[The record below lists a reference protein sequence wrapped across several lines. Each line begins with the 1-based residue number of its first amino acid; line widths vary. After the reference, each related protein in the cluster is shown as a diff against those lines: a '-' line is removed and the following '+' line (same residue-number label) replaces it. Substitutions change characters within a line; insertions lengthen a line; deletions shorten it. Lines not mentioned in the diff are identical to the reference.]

1 MTHMEVKDRVHI
13 APLGFERDRV
23 VKPAINLKADIV
35 YLLEH
40 DEPKSAKPNYHEDV
54 KADLREA
61 GVDVNPRTC
70 DIFDLYATLGTV
82 AMITAENQ
90 SDDVYV
96 NVSSGSKISAIG
108 AMIACMATDATA
120 YYVHPADY
128 ASDDLNEPVSYGVEA
143 VSELPTY
150 PIEPPKA
157 EQVAVLEY
165 LDEQG
170 EVTKKQLIE
179 FGEEQGLPF
188 LADRST
194 SGNQAK
200 YRLLET
206 HIIDPLEEDGYV
218 QIRQVGR
225 QKRVSLTSAGKN
237 ARRAFEY
244 LLS

>member
-1 MTHMEVKDRVHI
+1 MDVKDRVHI

-54 KADLREA
+54 KADLRGA
-61 GVDVNPRTC
+61 GVDVKPRIC
-70 DIFDLYATLGTV
+70 DIFDLYAMLGTV

-90 SDDVYV
+90 NDDVYV

-128 ASDDLNEPVSYGVEA
+128 ASDDLNDPVSYGVEA

-157 EQVAVLEY
+157 EQVAVLDH

-188 LADRST
+188 LTDRST

-206 HIIDPLEEDGYV
+206 HIIDPLEEDGYIQV
-218 QIRQVGR
+218 RQVGR
-225 QKRVSLTSAGKN
+225 QKRVSLTPAGEN